1 MGQTCLHLPCCPGTL
16 FPGCSHPSLAGVAR
30 LAPILM
36 MPILCRKQLILETA
50 LMRPLDRVASMA
62 VLTAT
67 GVENVFKFDRTKA
80 PALRTGQTRV
90 YLISANLIMA
100 KLVADQVSEAAT
112 GSNDKVIRH
121 RYSGEY
127 LMLYQ
132 LYKVHIILLPRNLEV
147 IQRLF
152 EEEGL
157 AGYTVIHSYTWEF
170 LPLDYDL
177 LSLELPQVFLHS
189 HQDLY
194 TGQIA

>member
-1 MGQTCLHLPCCPGTL
+1 MGQTCLRSPCCPGTR
-16 FPGCSHPSLAGVAR
+16 FPECSHPSLAGVAR
-30 LAPILM
+30 PAPPHI
-36 MPILCRKQLILETA
+36 MPILCRKQLILEAA

-80 PALRTGQTRV
+80 SALRTGQTRV

-112 GSNDKVIRH
+112 GSND
-121 RYSGEY
+121 
-127 LMLYQ
+127 
-132 LYKVHIILLPRNLEV
+132 KVHIILLPRNLEV

-177 LSLELPQVFLHS
+177 LSLELPQVPSS
-189 HQDLY
+189 HY
-194 TGQIA
+194 IHHNPFSHH

>member
-1 MGQTCLHLPCCPGTL
+1 
-16 FPGCSHPSLAGVAR
+16 
-30 LAPILM
+30 
-36 MPILCRKQLILETA
+36 
-50 LMRPLDRVASMA
+50 MRPLDRVASMA

-121 RYSGEY
+121 GYSGEY

-177 LSLELPQVFLHS
+177 LSLELPQVPCTFLHIIS
-189 HQDLY
+189 IIINSLIKR
-194 TGQIA
+194 GVFPES

>member
-1 MGQTCLHLPCCPGTL
+1 MGQTCLRSPCCPGTR
-16 FPGCSHPSLAGVAR
+16 FPECSHPSLAGVAR
-30 LAPILM
+30 RAPPHI
-36 MPILCRKQLILETA
+36 MPILCRKQLILEAA

-80 PALRTGQTRV
+80 SALRTGQTRV

-112 GSNDKVIRH
+112 GSND
-121 RYSGEY
+121 
-127 LMLYQ
+127 
-132 LYKVHIILLPRNLEV
+132 KVHIILLPRNLEV

-177 LSLELPQVFLHS
+177 LSLELPQVPS
-189 HQDLY
+189 NTLY
-194 TGQIA
+194 PS

>member
-1 MGQTCLHLPCCPGTL
+1 MSIIKAYLQGIIASLDPHLVLNKSWFTCYCRRRQKFMASHDFRKKCKKWEGMGQTCLRSPCCPGTL

-67 GVENVFKFDRTKA
+67 GVENVFKFDRAKA
-80 PALRTGQTRV
+80 PALRAGQTRV

-112 GSNDKVIRH
+112 GSNDKVMRH
-121 RYSGEY
+121 R
-127 LMLYQ
+127 
-132 LYKVHIILLPRNLEV
+132 
-147 IQRLF
+147 
-152 EEEGL
+152 
-157 AGYTVIHSYTWEF
+157 
-170 LPLDYDL
+170 
-177 LSLELPQVFLHS
+177 
-189 HQDLY
+189 
-194 TGQIA
+194 